1 MEYFLDLPKF
11 PDSPFPFMKLQETP
25 LMLAAEE
32 GSIDVVNYLIR
43 KQDVDIKDVNEVFLP
58 PMFLT

>member
-1 MEYFLDLPKF
+1 
-11 PDSPFPFMKLQETP
+11 
-25 LMLAAEE
+25 MLAAEE